1 VLAAPDAQLQAIM
14 AGEDVDPIPTI
25 LESSLG
31 TAGSKVFLVVTVT
44 AFISCVLSLQAAGS
58 RLLYAFARDRMLPA
72 SGWLS
77 HVSERHAVPTN
88 ALLVVCVVPVLICL
102 FVFWRPD
109 SLARVTAFAV
119 LGIYIAFQAVVLAAL
134 RQRLRGWRP
143 AGLWNL
149 GSAGLVVNVL
159 ALAYGVFAIVLL
171 LRPAP
176 GTETFL
182 DRWIVA
188 IGLVIVAGTGLLY
201 LFLARPDRHSA
212 HIPEGDAREVAQ
224 QLHQIRRDARTQV
237 SEEIR

>member
-1 VLAAPDAQLQAIM
+1 
-14 AGEDVDPIPTI
+14 
-25 LESSLG
+25 
-31 TAGSKVFLVVTVT
+31 
-44 AFISCVLSLQAAGS
+44 
-58 RLLYAFARDRMLPA
+58 MLPA
-72 SGWLS
+72 SGWLA

-102 FVFWRPD
+102 FVFWQPD

-159 ALAYGVFAIVLL
+159 ALAYGIFAIVLL
-171 LRPAP
+171 IKPAP

-212 HIPEGDAREVAQ
+212 DIPEGDAREVAA
-224 QLHQIRRDARTQV
+224 QLRQIRRDAGVPV